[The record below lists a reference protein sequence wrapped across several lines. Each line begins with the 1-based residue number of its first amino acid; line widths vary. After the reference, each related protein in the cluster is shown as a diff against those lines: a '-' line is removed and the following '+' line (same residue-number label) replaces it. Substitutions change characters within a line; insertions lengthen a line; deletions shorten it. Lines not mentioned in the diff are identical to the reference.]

1 MEFTRQPRGHQ
12 ALASRKGKFS
22 RFALSVTPWIEDPS
36 SKANRANLQQKNPML
51 IEFQHRSSSFLPPRF
66 FEAGLDPFGGM
77 TVILLGDAS
86 RF

>member
-1 MEFTRQPRGHQ
+1 MIMNLPTRLLCRSLVRGG
-12 ALASRKGKFS
+12 AAEWW
-22 RFALSVTPWIEDPS
+22 SVTPRIEDPS

-66 FEAGLDPFGGM
+66 FEAGLDSFGGM

-86 RF
+86 RL